1 MLLSLFSCYI
11 ATLCNFMPTLCS
23 PMDCSPPGSFVQGF
37 SRQDYWS
44 GLPFPSPRDL
54 PKPGIEP
61 MFPALADRFFITEPP
76 GTHTHKYLLARLFS
90 FLGLIF
96 YIQMNLPIDSL

>member
-1 MLLSLFSCYI
+1 MLLFSHCI
-11 ATLCNFMPTLCS
+11 ATLCNFMPTLCN
-23 PMDCSPPGSFVQGF
+23 PMDCSQPDSFVQGF

-44 GLPFPSPRDL
+44 GLPFPSPGHI

-76 GTHTHKYLLARLFS
+76 GTHTHTQILTCPLTFFS
-90 FLGLIF
+90 
-96 YIQMNLPIDSL
+96 